1 MKGLNQQILFI
12 FHKILIFMIKLYR
25 DFDMSFLIIPQVN
38 VNFFIYFKLNHV
50 TQIKD
55 LLLVLL
61 KTFVIL
67 F

>member
-1 MKGLNQQILFI
+1 LKGLNQQILFI